1 MDLLD
6 ITSKFNSENDN
17 WVREQERIQAIKAL
31 KEKKAKLL
39 AYYQSEKSGVPKRF
53 WNSSFDTYIPV
64 DEIDNQRLKTV
75 INFTKLKDNDKVLL
89 LIGKFGNGK
98 SHLGASIIRELGG
111 IMVTSEDVIMNYE
124 SSLNFN
130 SGTTKAQLMKQ
141 YTTTNMLV
149 LDEIGRYS
157 NSNKEQELLGYI
169 LRKRYDNKLPS
180 CLISNLTKTQ
190 TINLFGAA
198 ITDRLNETGLT
209 ITFNKESYR
218 SKIRD
223 TKLQL

>member
-6 ITSKFNSENDN
+6 ITSKCNSENDN
-17 WVREQERIQAIKAL
+17 WVLEQERIQAIKAL
-31 KEKKAKLL
+31 KEKKAQLL

-53 WNSSFDTYIPV
+53 WESSFDTYIPI
-64 DEIDNQRLKTV
+64 DEIDNQRLNTV
-75 INFTKLKDNDKVLL
+75 INFTKLKNNDKVLL

-98 SHLGASIIRELGG
+98 SHLGASIIREIGG
-111 IMVTSEDVIMNYE
+111 IMVSSEDVIMNYE
-124 SSLNFN
+124 SSLNFS

-169 LRKRYDNKLPS
+169 LRKRYDNKLPT

-198 ITDRLNETGLT
+198 VTDRLNETCLT

-223 TKLQL
+223 TNLQI